1 MKSKSSQIQI
11 LSKLTKEKKLEEI
24 VDYCDE
30 ILKNEPNNLLFLKT
44 KAHATYDI
52 GKIPAFS
59 IALNCIEK
67 ILEISPNDIE
77 SLILQIR
84 TLRRLDRTDEA
95 KISLELAEE
104 IEPDNPH
111 FLIQKSSI
119 LLEQHRINS
128 AKEVLEHL
136 ANIDI
141 QRALINLGIVAQME
155 KRYDDALTYFS
166 NYLLDH
172 SGNFVAT
179 RHKIWL
185 LFEMERYDDAILIA
199 EEFVKKFGDRKFRM
213 FRELA
218 KLYFHI
224 AEKFANASNEE
235 FDNQPCTFGSRILD
249 ESDKKWNDEKFL
261 NTKKHSEYL
270 RKALRVYKKID
281 EMEIYNDVS
290 RYWKARTCISLE
302 NVKLGTEAI
311 ADCLEGKESFDIL
324 SHQASFLKR
333 QGKFEEAIEI
343 CDKILKDFPSD
354 GYILGVKT
362 DALFFSGNLLEYRRL
377 FLKRHSVNDTEE
389 KLTDELSIIP
399 GNKFGNPLEVVKF
412 LINDIKGDLCILD
425 PFFSS
430 AWFNFIA
437 DALQQTNKINEIRI
451 ITSLSK
457 ILSYRDIH
465 PLDKVDGFRSH
476 IGRFNTL
483 KGKSM
488 KMMISKNL
496 ADEKNETNI
505 HDRFVISNK
514 NIWNFVSSDTIKKGD
529 RADIF
534 RLKNPKTI
542 DDDLERFEKLW
553 CDESNYEITGKKNSS
568 MFKALN
574 EKMNQKIEK
583 REEEERQNIIE
594 SISKE
599 DSTSRLSEMLH
610 SEKD

>member
-1 MKSKSSQIQI
+1 LKSKSFQIQI

-67 ILEISPNDIE
+67 ILEISSDDME

-84 TLRRLDRTDEA
+84 ILRRLGRIDEA
-95 KISLELAEE
+95 KISLELAEG

-119 LLEQHRINS
+119 LLDQHRLNS
-128 AKEVLEHL
+128 AKKVLEHL

-141 QRALINLGIVAQME
+141 RRALINLGIVAQME
-155 KRYDDALTYFS
+155 KRYDDALTHFS
-166 NYLLDH
+166 DYLLDH
-172 SGNFVAT
+172 VGNFVAT

-199 EEFVKKFGDRKFRM
+199 EEFVGKFGDRKFRI

-218 KLYFHI
+218 KLYFCI

-249 ESDKKWNDEKFL
+249 ESNEKWHNEKFL
-261 NTKKHSEYL
+261 NTKKHSKYL
-270 RKALRVYKKID
+270 REALRVYEKID
-281 EMEIYNDVS
+281 EMEIHNAVS

-302 NVKLGTEAI
+302 NIKLGTEAI
-311 ADCLEGKESFDIL
+311 ADCLEEKESFDIL

-377 FLKRHSVNDTEE
+377 FLKRHPVNDTEE

-412 LINDIKGDLCILD
+412 LINNIKGDLCILD

-430 AWFNFIA
+430 AWFNFIG

-451 ITSLSK
+451 ITSFSK

-476 IGRFNTL
+476 IGRFNKL

-496 ADEKNETNI
+496 TNEKNETNI

-514 NIWNFVSSDTIKKGD
+514 NIWNFISSDTIKKGD

-553 CDESNYEITGKKNSS
+553 CDESNYEITGKKNI
-568 MFKALN
+568 MFEALN
-574 EKMNQKIEK
+574 EELIQKFEK
-583 REEEERQNIIE
+583 REEKERQNIIE
-594 SISKE
+594 SNSKE